1 MWNSVTEIEVFAVA
15 GARQSEHVYV
25 GSIQAAIDEV
35 SALTPDADSCHAMTC
50 RRHPDEARSVRA
62 RNLVLGRGVECV
74 AYESRAGCSLRSVAF
89 CRRSD
94 RSRPDGGSPVVLR
107 NGG

>member
-35 SALTPDADSCHAMTC
+35 SALTPDADSCHAMNLSPPS
-50 RRHPDEARSVRA
+50 RRGPVSQGQEFWFWAGAWSAWPTNPAPAVRCARWLFVAAQIDR
-62 RNLVLGRGVECV
+62 GRMAV
-74 AYESRAGCSLRSVAF
+74 
-89 CRRSD
+89 
-94 RSRPDGGSPVVLR
+94 PP
-107 NGG
+107 